1 MLTSGA
7 VSCGPVDQDLLA
19 AVATSVAAQAQAA
32 AKAAAGPAGM
42 GGAGLGKGLPPQP
55 NTLPTVALELTREEL
70 EEVVEFDDW
79 LLDFAELFREHLGID
94 ADGHVDLHNEGLE
107 KCNAA
112 LEEAVSFHF
121 NCSPESVQSAP
132 ACGGSRW
139 KKEEPLP
146 HARDGLFS
154 KTDVMI
160 LRLLLPHER

>member
-112 LEEAVSFHF
+112 LEEAVSSVLLLFVS
-121 NCSPESVQSAP
+121 NRSPESVQSALLVG
-132 ACGGSRW
+132 ARAGKRKSRYLTRETGSFP
-139 KKEEPLP
+139 KL
-146 HARDGLFS
+146 
-154 KTDVMI
+154 T
-160 LRLLLPHER
+160 